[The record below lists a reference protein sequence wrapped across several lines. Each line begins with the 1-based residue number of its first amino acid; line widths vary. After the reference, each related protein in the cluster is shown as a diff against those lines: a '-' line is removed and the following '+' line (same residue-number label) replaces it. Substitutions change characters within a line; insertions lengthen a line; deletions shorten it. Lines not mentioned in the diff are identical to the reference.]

1 NYRDEQYLSEWKPV
15 RRFQTG
21 KVSLNDF
28 DYLKPNASLLAESSQ
43 PGSYAKGSLEHYDYH
58 ASYKDRGK
66 GEKLAKVRLE
76 ARQALDLRRECA
88 GD

>member
-1 NYRDEQYLSEWKPV
+1 VKDLATVPFRHLTDRNYRDEQYLSEWKPV

-58 ASYKDRGK
+58 A
-66 GEKLAKVRLE
+66 
-76 ARQALDLRRECA
+76 
-88 GD
+88 